1 MEFHSTAPDWRTYA
15 GAYDLMADHNPAYQD
30 VRHRFTATVA
40 PLHFRKG
47 AMLAEFGAG
56 TGNFSV
62 ELARIHQDCTVI
74 HVDSDEAMVG
84 AATRKAAA
92 SRLANMQFV
101 RGDVGQVGQVEFADG
116 TLDFAAAI
124 HCIYAFPNPD
134 GFVNDLFRWLRP
146 GGIVF
151 ACDPGRIVNV
161 AEWSAYLFGESC
173 KQAGLA
179 GTLSLFWKG
188 RAALKQNRAI
198 RRAQQRGDYWTHS
211 HEAFRDVFAA
221 AGFRILSSD
230 TVYRGC
236 SDLIVCQKP

>member
-1 MEFHSTAPDWRTYA
+1 MRFPSTAPDWRTYA

-30 VRHRFTATVA
+30 VRRRFTATVA
-40 PLHFRKG
+40 PLHFRQG
-47 AMLAEFGAG
+47 AILAEFGAG

-62 ELARIHQDCTVI
+62 ELARIHQHCTVI
-74 HVDSDEAMVG
+74 HVDSDEAMVA

-101 RGDVGQVGQVEFADG
+101 QGDVGQVEFADG

-124 HCIYAFPNPD
+124 HCIYAFPNPA
-134 GFVNDLFRWLRP
+134 GFVDDLFRWLRS

-173 KQAGLA
+173 KDLGLA
-179 GTLSLFWKG
+179 RTVSLFWKG
-188 RAALKQNRAI
+188 RAALTQNRAI
-198 RRAQQRGDYWTHS
+198 RAAQQRGEYWTHS
-211 HEAFRDVFAA
+211 HEAFRDVFTS
-221 AGFRILSSD
+221 AGFRIISSE
-230 TVYRGC
+230 TAYRGC
-236 SDLIVCQKP
+236 SDLLVCLKP